1 MPTDYKSIFN
11 PINMSYEIVY
21 RDVDEKEKTLTRC
34 DAKDMDISFVNELD
48 EKFKKA
54 TDTELSRIYRTYG
67 IPDSDVI
74 RMMSEDYIDH
84 KSVQEQLNI
93 FNRRYKM
100 KYNIKKV
107 IFHAPATIVY
117 WQDGSKTVVKCSE
130 KELFDPEK
138 GLAMAICKKVL
149 GTNDSKSNYNDIF
162 KRWIPEEDKND

>member
-1 MPTDYKSIFN
+1 MPTDRKCIFDYKSMFD
-11 PINMSYEIVY
+11 PENMSYNIIFK
-21 RDVDEKEKTLTRC
+21 DVDGKEKTLTKC
-34 DAKDMDISFVNELD
+34 NAEDMDISFVNELD
-48 EKFKKA
+48 EKIKTA
-54 TDTELSRIYRTYG
+54 TDTERSRIYRTFS
-67 IPDSDVI
+67 IPDCDVM
-74 RMMSEDYIDH
+74 RMLSEDIRNNIID
-84 KSVQEQLNI
+84 K
-93 FNRRYKM
+93 RYRM